1 MDKSYVLVERT
12 FEPVTLPVPL
22 VIMVLIAGAI
32 ALVIMNY
39 VGKSIGDEPA
49 LVLALPFLVITALLI
64 TPWLHYEMGISKG
77 EEKYNPIPLSQVQQ
91 YVQVD
96 KSKVVIDELPKDYFY
111 TDKLTPTWDPK
122 HSGRRIF
129 EFKYD
134 SLFEK
139 GALVDEDGNEFKLNN
154 DDIKFIQ
161 ERNASHG

>member
-12 FEPVTLPVPL
+12 FEPVTLSVPL
-22 VIMVLIAGAI
+22 IIMAIIAGVI

-91 YVQVD
+91 YVHVD
-96 KSKVVIDELPKDYFY
+96 NSKVVIDELPDEYFY
-111 TDKLTPTWDPK
+111 HDKTNKPE
-122 HSGRRIF
+122 HVGRRIF
-129 EFKYD
+129 EFKND
-134 SLFEK
+134 SLYEK
-139 GALVDEDGNEFKLNN
+139 ATLVDENGNSFRLND
-154 DDIKFIQ
+154 DDIKFLE
-161 ERNASHG
+161 ERGANNG

>member
-1 MDKSYVLVERT
+1 MY
-12 FEPVTLPVPL
+12 EPTTLSVPL

-91 YVQVD
+91 YIHVD
-96 KSKVVIDELPKDYFY
+96 KSKVVIDELPDEYFY
-111 TDKLTPTWDPK
+111 HDKTNKPE
-122 HSGRRIF
+122 HIGRRIF
-129 EFKYD
+129 EFKND
-134 SLFEK
+134 SLYEK
-139 GALVDEDGNEFKLNN
+139 VTLVDENGNSFRLTD
-154 DDIKFIQ
+154 DDIKFLE
-161 ERNASHG
+161 ERGASNG

>member
-22 VIMVLIAGAI
+22 VIMVIIAGAI

-49 LVLALPFLVITALLI
+49 LVLALPFLVITGLLI

-91 YVQVD
+91 YVHVD
-96 KSKVVIDELPKDYFY
+96 NSKVVIDELPEEYFY
-111 TDKLTPTWDPK
+111 HDKTDKPE
-122 HSGRRIF
+122 HVGRRIF
-129 EFKYD
+129 EFKND
-134 SLFEK
+134 SLYEK
-139 GALVDEDGNEFKLNN
+139 VTLVDEDGNSFRLTD
-154 DDIKFIQ
+154 DDIKFLE
-161 ERNASHG
+161 ERGANNG

>member
-91 YVQVD
+91 YVHVD
-96 KSKVVIDELPKDYFY
+96 KSKVVIDELPEEYFY
-111 TDKLTPTWDPK
+111 HDKTDKPE
-122 HSGRRIF
+122 HVGRRIF
-129 EFKYD
+129 EFKND
-134 SLFEK
+134 SLYEK
-139 GALVDEDGNEFKLNN
+139 VTLVDENGNSFRLTD
-154 DDIKFIQ
+154 DDIKFLE
-161 ERNASHG
+161 ERGANNG

>member
-22 VIMVLIAGAI
+22 VIMVIIAGAI

-49 LVLALPFLVITALLI
+49 LVLALPFLVITGFLI

-91 YVQVD
+91 YVHVD
-96 KSKVVIDELPKDYFY
+96 KSKIVIDELPEEYFY
-111 TDKLTPTWDPK
+111 HDKTDKPE
-122 HSGRRIF
+122 HVGRRIF
-129 EFKYD
+129 EFKND
-134 SLFEK
+134 SLYEK
-139 GALVDEDGNEFKLNN
+139 VTLVDEDGNSFRLTD
-154 DDIKFIQ
+154 DDIKFLE
-161 ERNASHG
+161 ERGANNG

>member
-91 YVQVD
+91 YVHVD
-96 KSKVVIDELPKDYFY
+96 KSKIVIDELPEEYFY
-111 TDKLTPTWDPK
+111 HDKTNKPE
-122 HSGRRIF
+122 HIGRRIF
-129 EFKYD
+129 EFKND
-134 SLFEK
+134 SLYEK
-139 GALVDEDGNEFKLNN
+139 VTLVDENGNSFRLND
-154 DDIKFIQ
+154 DDIKFL
-161 ERNASHG
+161 EEKGANNG